1 MAFSMATPHDHPHPH
16 PPPQA
21 ATSPARPLAD
31 PLLQSGLGRLAAVG
45 LACALM
51 WAVLAWAM
59 GAA

>member
-1 MAFSMATPHDHPHPH
+1 MAFSMASPHDPTHPH
-16 PPPQA
+16 PPAQA
-21 ATSPARPLAD
+21 AAPARPAAD